1 MTLIFISS
9 CSKAPS
15 YRDDIKCSTLT
26 GAISSNAK
34 HNADFFEYTNEELSF
49 LFSDLS
55 QCDDYSIIY
64 SLPTSDISEIGVFH
78 CPDEESAKNILEI
91 ATNYVE
97 DQKTNQRAFI
107 SSYAPYELEKLDNAT
122 VHRYGSYV
130 VYVILDQENA
140 SLAFDTIE
148 NLLKK

>member
-1 MTLIFISS
+1 MTFVFVSS
-9 CSKAPS
+9 CSKTPS
-15 YRDDIKCSTLT
+15 YREDVKCATLT
-26 GAISSNAK
+26 GAISIEAENK
-34 HNADFFEYTNEELSF
+34 ADFVEYTNEELSF

-78 CPDEESAKNILEI
+78 CPDEKSAKNILEI
-91 ATNYVE
+91 AKSYVE
-97 DQKTNQRAFI
+97 DQKNNQRAFL
-107 SSYAPYELEKLDNAT
+107 SSYAPYELEKLDNAE
-122 VHRYGSYV
+122 VHNYGRYV
-130 VYVILDQENA
+130 VYVILDQKNA

>member
-1 MTLIFISS
+1 MTFIFISS
-9 CSKAPS
+9 CSEAQA
-15 YRDDIKCSTLT
+15 YREDVRCSTLT
-26 GAISSNAK
+26 GAISSEAK
-34 HNADFFEYTNEELSF
+34 NDADFVEYTNEELSF

-64 SLPTSDISEIGVFH
+64 SISTSDISEIGVFH

-91 ATNYVE
+91 ATSYVE
-97 DQKTNQRAFI
+97 DQKINQRAFI
-107 SSYAPYELEKLDNAT
+107 SSYAPYELEKLDNAE
-122 VHRYGSYV
+122 VHNYGRYV
-130 VYVILDQENA
+130 VYVILDQKNA